1 MPRQLP
7 PLKSL
12 EGFEAAAR
20 LGSFAAA
27 AEELSLSQ
35 SAISHQVRALE
46 EALDQPLFRRI
57 YRQVVLTDAG
67 KDFYRTV
74 RQVLRTLREGVD
86 RLAPYHKPN
95 SVILYCDHTFA
106 ECWLMPRFADLVA
119 DVPSADVWLDSRGG
133 EVDLDLTEVDILVTA
148 NELEEDEEPG
158 ELLLTLDY
166 RPFSAPALAARIAG
180 ELAPQDAMTH
190 RLLHLEGKIG
200 WAAWFD
206 LKERATRE
214 TWLTAGPTFADARSL
229 LLAAGQG
236 LGIALAPV
244 QFAQPMVDA
253 GTLLP
258 IGTRR
263 WREATRYRMIVNHD
277 PADAAYV
284 LPVRDWLRQRSRR
297 P

>member
-1 MPRQLP
+1 LVGGAGADFLVGGLNRDIMTGGTQVDTFFS
-7 PLKSL
+7 SL
-12 EGFEAAAR
+12 DETGFGTEP
-20 LGSFAAA
+20 FA
-27 AEELSLSQ
+27 
-35 SAISHQVRALE
+35 
-46 EALDQPLFRRI
+46 
-57 YRQVVLTDAG
+57 
-67 KDFYRTV
+67 
-74 RQVLRTLREGVD
+74 
-86 RLAPYHKPN
+86 
-95 SVILYCDHTFA
+95 
-106 ECWLMPRFADLVA
+106 
-119 DVPSADVWLDSRGG
+119 
-133 EVDLDLTEVDILVTA
+133 
-148 NELEEDEEPG
+148 
-158 ELLLTLDY
+158 
-166 RPFSAPALAARIAG
+166 APALATGIVG
-180 ELAPQDAMTH
+180 ELTPQDAMTR
-190 RLLHLEGKIG
+190 RLLHLEGKIV

-214 TWLTAGPTFADARSL
+214 SWLTAGATFANARSL

-297 P
+297 PWTTSGSA